1 MLRDSGKHPGAYF
14 LAIVK
19 REDEVRIA
27 LPAQDDV
34 SRSGA

>member
-1 MLRDSGKHPGAYF
+1 MLRDSRKHPGTYF

-27 LPAQDDV
+27 LPAQD
-34 SRSGA
+34 AM